1 MLTTLT
7 SILPIFLII
16 ALGLAL
22 RKGGIPSTDFWNL
35 NDKLVYWVLMPC
47 LLFTKISLAPV
58 EATSLGLY
66 SITILGGFIATLLF
80 GLIAPRLAGYPA
92 PQATSILQGC
102 ARHNSFIGL
111 AMAGNLF
118 GQQGFDIAILATAM
132 LVPVTNIAMVVLMVS
147 ALQKR
152 GTGYL
157 PMAILRELARN
168 PYVIAILLAILAN
181 RIVGDRIP
189 VVHEIS
195 DVLGAGA
202 LPITLLAVG
211 ANLRVRAMTAR
222 VWPILLS
229 FLGKMMV
236 FPLAALAIG
245 LLIGLPQ
252 NVLQIAIVYSVVPTG
267 VSSYTLAKQLGG
279 DAPLMAAIVT
289 IQTLVSA
296 ITIPV
301 SLALLL
307 PLTGAAIAGGVS

>member
-47 LLFTKISLAPV
+47 LLFTKISLAPI
-58 EATSLGLY
+58 EAASLGLY
-66 SITILGGFIATLLF
+66 SITILGGFVAALLF
-80 GLIAPRLAGYPA
+80 GLIVPRLAGFSA
-92 PQATSILQGC
+92 PPATSILQGS

-111 AMAGNLF
+111 AMAANLY
-118 GQQGFDIAILATAM
+118 GQQGFDIAILATAI
-132 LVPVTNIAMVVLMVS
+132 LVPVTNIVMVVLMVS
-147 ALQKR
+147 TLQTR
-152 GTGYL
+152 SSGYL

-168 PYVIAILLAILAN
+168 PYVIAILLAVLVN
-181 RIVGDRIP
+181 RFVGDRIP

-211 ANLRVRAMTAR
+211 ANLRVRAMAAR
-222 VWPILLS
+222 VMPIVLS
-229 FLGKMMV
+229 FVGKMMV
-236 FPLAALAIG
+236 FPLAVLAIG
-245 LLIGLPQ
+245 LMVGLPQ
-252 NVLQIAIVYSVVPTG
+252 NVLQIAVVYSVVPTG
-267 VSSYTLAKQLGG
+267 VSSYTLSKQLGG

-289 IQTLVSA
+289 VQTLFSA
-296 ITIPV
+296 ITIPI

-307 PLTGAAIAGGVS
+307 PLVGSVTAAVSN